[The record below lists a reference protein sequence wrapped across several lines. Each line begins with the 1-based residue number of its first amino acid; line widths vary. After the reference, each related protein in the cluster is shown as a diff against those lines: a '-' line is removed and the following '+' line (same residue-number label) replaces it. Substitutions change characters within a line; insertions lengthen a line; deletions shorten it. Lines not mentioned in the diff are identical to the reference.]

1 MLRWYIS
8 HGARFLKLNIFSLL
22 PLQTLLSF
30 ALYLF
35 LLFSQPFL
43 LSQVGYVIVLL
54 LLGLLFFQQDS
65 PILFEF
71 VKELG
76 LLALDL
82 HELLEV

>member
-1 MLRWYIS
+1 M
-8 HGARFLKLNIFSLL
+8 
-22 PLQTLLSF
+22 
-30 ALYLF
+30 
-35 LLFSQPFL
+35 
-43 LSQVGYVIVLL
+43 LL
-54 LLGLLFFQQDS
+54 LLGLLFLQQDS